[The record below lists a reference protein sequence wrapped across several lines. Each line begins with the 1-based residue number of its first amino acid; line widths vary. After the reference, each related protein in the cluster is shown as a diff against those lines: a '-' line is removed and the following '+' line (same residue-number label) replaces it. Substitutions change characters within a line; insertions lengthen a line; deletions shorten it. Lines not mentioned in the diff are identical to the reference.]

1 MVSNV
6 AISTELLAQIVVQA
20 QQSPLAE
27 VCGLL
32 LGTPD
37 AILALEPCANVAP
50 QPARRFEIDPA
61 QLLAAHRRS
70 RAGGPLVVGHY
81 HSHPSG
87 KAWPSATDAA
97 DAIADGSVW
106 LIVAGSDVT
115 AWRAVANGAV
125 EGRFDPLAL
134 RMGASVARNADV
146 EER

>member
-1 MVSNV
+1 MVANL
-6 AISTELLAQIVVQA
+6 AISTELLAQIVAHA
-20 QQSPLAE
+20 QRSPIAE

-32 LGTPD
+32 FGTRD
-37 AILALEPCANVAP
+37 AILALEPCTNVAAE
-50 QPARRFEIDPA
+50 PARRFEIDPA

-70 RAGGPLVVGHY
+70 RGGGPAVVGHY

-87 KAWPSATDAA
+87 RAWPSATDAA

-125 EGRFDPLAL
+125 EGRFDRLAL
-134 RMGASVARNADV
+134 RTNASVARNADV

>member
-1 MVSNV
+1 MVANV
-6 AISTELLAQIVVQA
+6 AISTELLAQIVAHA
-20 QQSPLAE
+20 QQSPFAE

-32 LGTPD
+32 FGTPD
-37 AILALEPCANVAP
+37 VIDALEPCTNVAAE
-50 QPARRFEIDPA
+50 PARRFEIDPA

-70 RAGGPLVVGHY
+70 RAGGPVVIGHY

-87 KAWPSATDAA
+87 RAWPSATDAA
-97 DAIADGSVW
+97 DAVADGSVW